1 MVDVNIVVSGRE
13 VTVRGESYLLLSGL
27 MAQALVLTGEGKI
40 TSGWDL
46 RDADGKWLDPGES
59 VKGARL
65 KSGQTLYLSPVGGN
79 TTNRKGDWFQTYTGK
94 KFYPFDPRP
103 DEVDIID
110 IAHSLSLQ
118 CRFNGHVKEF
128 YSVAQHSIHVCRVFS
143 ELAKKEGFG
152 ASKQAH
158 LCALLHDAT
167 EAYVGDL
174 IRPIKIDM
182 PQYKEMEEKVWR
194 SILEHFGLL
203 EVWEHFP
210 LEPLVKRADNILLAT
225 ERRDLLPDGPGRA
238 RYTWAVEEQVEPDPI
253 GVIPIPSER
262 ARVLFTELFE
272 RLQ

>member
-1 MVDVNIVVSGRE
+1 M
-13 VTVRGESYLLLSGL
+13 T
-27 MAQALVLTGEGKI
+27 
-40 TSGWDL
+40 
-46 RDADGKWLDPGES
+46 
-59 VKGARL
+59 
-65 KSGQTLYLSPVGGN
+65 
-79 TTNRKGDWFQTYTGK
+79 RKGDWFQTYTGR
-94 KFYPFDPRP
+94 KFYPYDPRP
-103 DEVDIID
+103 DEVDIVD

-143 ELAKKEGFG
+143 ELAKKEGLG
-152 ASKQAH
+152 ANKQAH

-182 PQYKEMEEKVWR
+182 PSFKEMEEKVWR

-203 EVWEHFP
+203 DVWEHFP

-225 ERRDLLPDGPGRA
+225 ERRDLLPDGVARDKLVWGPG
-238 RYTWAVEEQVEPDPI
+238 EEPDPI